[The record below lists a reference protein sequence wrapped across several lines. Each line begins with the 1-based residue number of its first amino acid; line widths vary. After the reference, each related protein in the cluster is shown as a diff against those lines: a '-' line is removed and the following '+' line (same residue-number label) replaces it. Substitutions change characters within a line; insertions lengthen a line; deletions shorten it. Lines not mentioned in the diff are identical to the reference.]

1 MFPCGEELA
10 AAGPVAEYRSVAIA
24 ARAAADGSAASGG
37 MSDRFVAHAV
47 ADRAAVRGNGSTIG
61 QNDCLDPAAGMAV
74 GRHSEV
80 VAAAPAD
87 NCAAVRID
95 NSVAVED
102 SCAADAIRSSAVAVL
117 DNYAGAQSNCA
128 PAGTGIAAGIQAGS
142 VFAVAGGIAA
152 GVLDGSA
159 ANAGA
164 PGVRGAA
171 QGHCDDFA
179 RGTGPLLTPAT

>member
-74 GRHSEV
+74 GRRSAV

-102 SCAADAIRSSAVAVL
+102 SCAADASRSSAVAGI
-117 DNYAGAQSNCA
+117 DNYAEAQSNCA
-128 PAGTGIAAGIQAGS
+128 RAGW
-142 VFAVAGGIAA
+142 VFALAGGIAA

-164 PGVRGAA
+164 PGGRGAA

-179 RGTGPLLTPAT
+179 RGRGPLLTPAT